1 MDEQVQGDGNYMTA
15 TEFIHEIDSLVARTM
30 NGSEFKP
37 CCAKGCSHCC
47 SEPLYAETG
56 EVDHM
61 LDMLTEDQRHRV
73 KERTKTW
80 LTKAMPF
87 FDITNDKGLAD
98 AFAYRDANI
107 ECPFLE
113 NHLCM
118 VYERRPMGCRTF
130 FATGNPD
137 HCKMPERRQQKIAE
151 IDFSHPAWM
160 NLWSGFAEDKSTLL
174 MEHVGILVADKLLN
188 EHYESS
194 ARRQYDFTD

>member
-1 MDEQVQGDGNYMTA
+1 MTA
-15 TEFIHEIDSLVARTM
+15 TEFINEIDSLVARTL
-30 NGSEFKP
+30 NDSEFKP
-37 CCAKGCSHCC
+37 CCARQCSHCC

-61 LDMLTEDQRHRV
+61 LDMLTDEQRKRV
-73 KERTKTW
+73 TERTRTW
-80 LTKAMPF
+80 INKATPF
-87 FDITNDKGLAD
+87 FSATYDNGLVD

-160 NLWSGFAEDKSTLL
+160 SLWSRLSEGKSILL
-174 MEHVGILVADKLLN
+174 LEHVGILLAEKLLN

-194 ARRQYDFTD
+194 ARKQYERTD